1 MGSWSP
7 VLSRRWP
14 SSCALPGLIVLL
26 TLGMFCSP
34 GISDAQRSPRVP
46 RLGVL
51 GLDSTIAPQAQAGFR
66 AELRALGYVDG
77 QTIIIEYRWAEGR
90 LDRLPALAAEL
101 VALPVNV
108 LVTTQGMLTVRA
120 AQKATTTIPIVSM
133 IMNDPVKAGVVT
145 SLARPGG
152 NLTGQAFQ
160 DAELSIKQ
168 LELLREAVPRLTRVA
183 VLWHAAGSGTPVVR
197 AVEDAAQVLGLRL
210 YIREVRELLDLDRAV
225 AAAKAWGAQ
234 AVLQLASPFFAQH
247 GKTLVAHLTTHHL
260 PAMCETRLLVV
271 EGCLMAY
278 GANFEA
284 MMRRTA
290 YYVDR
295 ILKGAKPGDLPV
307 EEPREFVFVLN
318 RQTSQALGL
327 TLSPSL
333 LVQVT
338 EVLQ

>member
-7 VLSRRWP
+7 VLSRRWS

-108 LVTTQGMLTVRA
+108 LVTTHGMLTVRA

-133 IMNDPVKAGVVT
+133 IMNDPVKAGCYQPGA
-145 SLARPGG
+145 ARG
-152 NLTGQAFQ
+152 NLTSRRFKTRSQYQA
-160 DAELSIKQ
+160 AEPP
-168 LELLREAVPRLTRVA
+168 EAVPRLTSRSSGM
-183 VLWHAAGSGTPVVR
+183 LPGAGPRSCAR
-197 AVEDAAQVLGLRL
+197 AEDAAQALGLRL
-210 YIREVRELLDLDRAV
+210 YPGGARAADSTV
-225 AAAKAWGAQ
+225 GRCRQGVGASG
-234 AVLQLASPFFAQH
+234 APARVSVLRPARQDSRPTSPRISCRRCA
-247 GKTLVAHLTTHHL
+247 
-260 PAMCETRLLVV
+260 RL
-271 EGCLMAY
+271 GCWSSRGVSWPM
-278 GANFEA
+278 GRTS
-284 MMRRTA
+284 RR
-290 YYVDR
+290 
-295 ILKGAKPGDLPV
+295 
-307 EEPREFVFVLN
+307 
-318 RQTSQALGL
+318 
-327 TLSPSL
+327 
-333 LVQVT
+333 
-338 EVLQ
+338 